1 LDAVG
6 RQWLLSDELDVA
18 VDALRTSDFAVA
30 GRCCT
35 AAAIDPD
42 CGTVAYVH
50 AMAELGAANAA
61 LQTIDLSNLTAAQRH
76 LELANQFVATVRA
89 APTLTAHGNRLA
101 TRIAADLTEVKQLKR
116 LMTCLTRFRDFKNRY
131 ERRIVGSRVELQA
144 ARSDLASIRVEA
156 VACQRTTDQAQRRAG
171 RSTPLCSRSTTPCEF
186 CRAINNRGCNTN
198 GVSAV
203 VCYRD

>member
-6 RQWLLSDELDVA
+6 RQWVLQWLLSDELDVA

-30 GRCCT
+30 GRYCT
-35 AAAIDPD
+35 AAAAIDPD

-61 LQTIDLSNLTAAQRH
+61 LQTIDPRNLTAAQRH

-131 ERRIVGSRVELQA
+131 ERRIIGSRVELQA

-156 VACQRTTDQAQRRAG
+156 VACQRDHRPG
-171 RSTPLCSRSTTPCEF
+171 TTP
-186 CRAINNRGCNTN
+186 RRTLDTIVQSIDNTLRILPR
-198 GVSAV
+198 
-203 VCYRD
+203 Y